1 LGRYNIEGKK
11 KGEEEEERIGVKEE
25 LMEEVCSSRR

>member
-1 LGRYNIEGKK
+1 LKEKK